1 MTCWVRV
8 RHLSAK
14 GQNPVSTA
22 DRKGS
27 RGWTGWKRCVPS
39 VLHKGPQLPLLSPGQ
54 LGRWQWR
61 SMGRDEVGEE
71 ESSEFRTDVRKCFFP
86 SENCSACGMGP
97 GSTADAMVLD
107 PLQELSDAREI
118 KKNRVNKG
126 WISMAC
132 WRYCPVLS
140 YLKCSQMCF
149 ELSFDIHS
157 SSSKKKWWGHLV
169 CFCSMSRRKDD
180 PPFVCIFGLHW
191 ANRFCHVAWQAPIHW
206 GLCLC
211 SCGHRQ
217 MDCVMP

>member
-1 MTCWVRV
+1 MCGSSRKYLGMRKKVQAQMTCWVRV

-126 WISMAC
+126 
-132 WRYCPVLS
+132 
-140 YLKCSQMCF
+140 
-149 ELSFDIHS
+149 
-157 SSSKKKWWGHLV
+157 
-169 CFCSMSRRKDD
+169 
-180 PPFVCIFGLHW
+180 
-191 ANRFCHVAWQAPIHW
+191 
-206 GLCLC
+206 
-211 SCGHRQ
+211 
-217 MDCVMP
+217 